1 MKRIEP
7 TPKKEGVSLDR
18 AKSKYFNTAA
28 RMDEALIELLEKK
41 DFEYITVKEI
51 CEKAGV
57 NRSTFYLHYETVG
70 DLLSECVEYTNAKC
84 FAKYSK
90 SLANVGERLSSGR
103 REDVIFI
110 SPEYLTPFFEFVRDN
125 RRLFKVVLTNPR
137 VMNAEG
143 TFRKMFSEIFSP
155 ALDRF
160 SFSESEKPYIVLF
173 YIGGIMAVIGKWIKG
188 DCAEPVEY
196 IANLCMR
203 CVLADFGKS

>member
-70 DLLSECVEYTNAKC
+70 MRAKRKGQLLSALRNTRKALRTSAKGC
-84 FAKYSK
+84 RRAGGRTLYS
-90 SLANVGERLSSGR
+90 SRPN
-103 REDVIFI
+103 I
-110 SPEYLTPFFEFVRDN
+110 
-125 RRLFKVVLTNPR
+125 
-137 VMNAEG
+137 
-143 TFRKMFSEIFSP
+143 
-155 ALDRF
+155 
-160 SFSESEKPYIVLF
+160 
-173 YIGGIMAVIGKWIKG
+173 
-188 DCAEPVEY
+188 
-196 IANLCMR
+196 
-203 CVLADFGKS
+203 